1 MNNIQKILLIFLSI
15 SVGKTM
21 VAMRGDQNER
31 FKEGISNQ
39 IASIYVGVVT
49 KETFFSLPDEQKW
62 KLHEESQKLIM
73 KYVNLHN

>member
-39 IASIYVGVVT
+39 IASISVGVVT
-49 KETFFSLPDEQKW
+49 KETFLNSSNE
-62 KLHEESQKLIM
+62 
-73 KYVNLHN
+73 NLRGFRIHLSCCIATR